1 MGLENKKANKETIMK
16 LKDMKYEIKGV
27 DSNKPLFECL
37 TAIISSLVILIIIAA
52 IIRFGSDIDLFF
64 TP

>member
-37 TAIISSLVILIIIAA
+37 SAIIIGMVIPIIIAV
-52 IIRFGSDIDLFF
+52 IIRFGSEIDLFF